1 MNDISSDEST
11 DEEEIN
17 KFFETEAQLIVE
29 TDTLPKKSGDRYML
43 VYDNYQRCKQE
54 NRNALS
60 QSEESNLIVYFKS
73 LSGRL
78 SPSTLCSVCSILKS
92 TLRARGNIDI
102 NKFHK
107 LKGLIKNNAKGH
119 KLKKSAVLTWNEV
132 MKYLT
137 NALDYDHLAHK
148 VRVYKIF
155 Y

>member
-17 KFFETEAQLIVE
+17 RNFETEAQLIVE
-29 TDTLPKKSGDRYML
+29 TDNLPKKSADRYML
-43 VYDNYQRCKQE
+43 VYDTYQRWKQE
-54 NRNALS
+54 NINALS

-73 LSGRL
+73 LSARL
-78 SPSTLCSVCSILKS
+78 SPSTFWSVCSMLKS
-92 TLRARGNIDI
+92 TLRARDNIDI

-119 KLKKSAVLTWNEV
+119 KPKKSAVLTWNEV
-132 MKYLT
+132 MKFLN
-137 NALDYDHLAHK
+137 NAPDYDHLVHK
-148 VRVYKIF
+148 VCIYKNF